1 MPLNEN
7 IKNTRVNLNLTLED
21 LSDLTGISVWSLERY
36 ESGKLNVPKINIK
49 KIATCLNTTV
59 DNLSQVNINIT
70 SSPKVLENEPIM
82 SINSSSENINSS
94 DNSSSDNLVETPM
107 KSNNIFDIN
116 LTNVE
121 LVQRYNRLNDYN
133 KNRLLEF
140 LDALEES

>member
-21 LSDLTGISVWSLERY
+21 LSNLTGISVWSLERY
-36 ESGKLNVPKINIK
+36 ESGKLTVPKINIK

-82 SINSSSENINSS
+82 SINSSSENINNS
-94 DNSSSDNLVETPM
+94 DDSSSDNLVETPM